1 MQDDNLLQ
9 NTFLVQAG
17 VVGGAML
24 LLLIIIA
31 YLHFDEKISNF
42 FGNCQKG
49 YAKMVKTTKAKVR
62 HRVVRTQ
69 KSAKARVMTKLKMIR
84 AFQIGDKN
92 NQNSDGRAKS
102 GMSIS
107 VISKAT
113 MDQESNDTNPQ
124 IQNPNPGNPKSQ
136 PDGLTTS
143 CLADPALSSL
153 PNGFQSKV

>member
-1 MQDDNLLQ
+1 MEKFIQKREIQKYKHKKLPCF
-9 NTFLVQAG
+9 FL
-17 VVGGAML
+17 
-24 LLLIIIA
+24 
-31 YLHFDEKISNF
+31 F
-42 FGNCQKG
+42 
-49 YAKMVKTTKAKVR
+49 T
-62 HRVVRTQ
+62 
-69 KSAKARVMTKLKMIR
+69 

-113 MDQESNDTNPQ
+113 MDQESNDTNP
-124 IQNPNPGNPKSQ
+124 IQNPNPGNPKSGVSSQ

>member
-1 MQDDNLLQ
+1 MEKFIQQTEIQKYKRKKKLPYF
-9 NTFLVQAG
+9 FL
-17 VVGGAML
+17 
-24 LLLIIIA
+24 
-31 YLHFDEKISNF
+31 F
-42 FGNCQKG
+42 
-49 YAKMVKTTKAKVR
+49 T
-62 HRVVRTQ
+62 
-69 KSAKARVMTKLKMIR
+69 

-113 MDQESNDTNPQ
+113 MDQESNNDTNP
-124 IQNPNPGNPKSQ
+124 IQNPNLGNPKSQ